1 MSILQF
7 CEEQINRENYIGE
20 IRGEMKDAIAQYA
33 EANNLTQKSVKKAY
47 AVFKELR
54 KDRTET
60 EIVERER
67 EQLIESMMGANDE
80 PTIQ

>member
-1 MSILQF
+1 MSILAF
-7 CEEQINRENYIGE
+7 CEEQITRENYIGE
-20 IRGEMKDAIAQYA
+20 IRGEMKDAIASFA

-47 AVFKELR
+47 SVFKELR

-67 EQLIESMMGANDE
+67 DLLVEAMMGESA
-80 PTIQ
+80 

>member
-1 MSILQF
+1 MSILAF
-7 CEEQINRENYIGE
+7 CEEQISRENYIGE
-20 IRGEMKDAIAQYA
+20 IRGEMKDAIASFA

-67 EQLIESMMGANDE
+67 DLLVEAMMGVDHA
-80 PTIQ
+80 